1 MEKLKV
7 ALPKNP
13 RKFHT
18 KQSAHEHMPEVP
30 FRMIALGNSG
40 SGKTLTLQNMILN
53 HYRELIINWI
63 PVYVHF
69 TCAYVYVRI
78 SYVLLDMCDAY
89 VR

>member
-1 MEKLKV
+1 MNLAIAPLKGV
-7 ALPKNP
+7 

-53 HYRELIINWI
+53 HYKGVFKNILVES
-63 PVYVHF
+63 H
-69 TCAYVYVRI
+69 CAPGSRVGAC
-78 SYVLLDMCDAY
+78 L
-89 VR
+89 